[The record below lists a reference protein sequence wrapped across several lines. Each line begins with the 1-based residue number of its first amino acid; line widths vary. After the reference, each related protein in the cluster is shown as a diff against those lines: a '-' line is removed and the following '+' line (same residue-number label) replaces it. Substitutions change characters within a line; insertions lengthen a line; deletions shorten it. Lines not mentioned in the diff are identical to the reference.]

1 MDSEFWPNQKLWYN
15 SIDEGGSVD
24 ASVWRAKVLFSIVG
38 RYKNMSKM

>member
-15 SIDEGGSVD
+15 SIDEGGSVE
-24 ASVWRAKVLFSIVG
+24 AKLLFSVVG